1 MSNLAIIGGSGIYKL
16 DNIDL
21 IKWIDVKTKWGMPSD
36 SVALLSYEGKEF
48 YFLPRHGRYHSI
60 SPSNINYQANIEAL
74 KRLKVENV
82 ISISAVGSLKE
93 DHPPGK
99 FVLVDQF
106 IDQTYKRNKSF
117 FENDI
122 IAHVSMANP
131 TNKQLRINA
140 KKCLDSLNIANQNGG
155 VYVAIEGPQFSS
167 QAESKVFRSF
177 DADVIGMTNMPEA
190 KLVKEAEMRYLSVS
204 MVTDYDCWHPDHESV
219 SVEQIIQNLNNN
231 SLNAQKFIQKF
242 ILNYEESLEK
252 EDEDLNSLKYSIIT
266 PKDNWTKE
274 TINNLEFI
282 ISKYL

>member
-21 IKWIDVKTKWGMPSD
+21 IKWIDVKTKWGTTSD
-36 SVALLSYEGKEF
+36 NVALLSYEGKEF
-48 YFLPRHGRYHSI
+48 YFLPRHGRSHSI

-117 FENDI
+117 FDNDI

-167 QAESKVFRSF
+167 QAESNVFRSY

-266 PKDNWTKE
+266 PKDNWAKE
-274 TINNLEFI
+274 TIDKLEFI

>member
-1 MSNLAIIGGSGIYKL
+1 MSKLAIIGGSGIYKL
-16 DNIDL
+16 DNINL
-21 IKWIDVKTKWGMPSD
+21 IKWIDVKTKWGNPSD
-36 SVALLSYEGKEF
+36 KIALLSYEGKEF
-48 YFLPRHGRYHSI
+48 YFLPRHGRNHSI
-60 SPSNINYQANIEAL
+60 SPSNINYRANIEAL
-74 KRLKVENV
+74 KRMKVENV

-122 IAHVSMANP
+122 IAHVSMASP

-140 KKCLDSLNIANQNGG
+140 KKRLDSLNIPNQNGG

-167 QAESKVFRSF
+167 KAESKVFRSF

-190 KLVKEAEMRYLSVS
+190 KLVKEAEMRYMSVS
-204 MVTDYDCWHPDHESV
+204 MVTDYDCWHPDHETV
-219 SVEQIIQNLNNN
+219 SVEQIIKNLKNN
-231 SLNAQKFIQKF
+231 SLNAEKFIQKF
-242 ILNYEESLEK
+242 ILNYEESLDN
-252 EDEDLNSLKYSIIT
+252 EDDDLNSLKHSIIT
-266 PKDNWTKE
+266 PRDNWGKE
-274 TINNLEFI
+274 TIDNLEFI